1 MDGNRA
7 VRYRRDDLAQRFGL
21 YIAHRIDAG
30 QIGAGGFIRYNISGA
45 IPFQLAGN
53 QFGGRL
59 VPNADEYCVASQVV
73 FFAGMQVLQP
83 YTGKFVAVKQPG
95 DRAVPAKFRVFG
107 LLQGFVANSCG
118 PQSTP
123 AVNQNDF
130 LGNASE
136 QQSVFGGG
144 IAANHDHII

>member
-1 MDGNRA
+1 MA
-7 VRYRRDDLAQRFGL
+7 A
-21 YIAHRIDAG
+21 
-30 QIGAGGFIRYNISGA
+30 
-45 IPFQLAGN
+45 
-53 QFGGRL
+53 
-59 VPNADEYCVASQVV
+59 NADEYCVASQVV
-73 FFAGMQVLQP
+73 FFAGTQVLQP

-95 DRAVPAKFRVFG
+95 DCAVPAKFRVFG

-123 AVNQNDF
+123 AVNRNDF

-136 QQSVFGGG
+136 QQCVFGGG